1 MALSVRRYCSFFVFF
16 LFLSPV
22 LAGCGGTREV
32 DIQKMDSQVAS
43 SSRSNRLNAVV
54 FNSAVAQNADPS
66 ADYVIGSEDLLDI
79 DVFQAEELRRTVR
92 VSSQGYIGLPLIGQ
106 IRAKGLTPVQLEA
119 ELVEKLSAKY
129 LEDPL
134 VSVYVKEYKAQK
146 IGVIGA
152 VTNPQVYAVTGQRYL
167 LEMLSLAGGLT
178 KEAGNICY
186 ILRPLNT
193 EKEGIPKTETIVVDL
208 TELLE
213 RGNMALN
220 IPVFGGDVVNVPK
233 GGIFFVDGAV
243 NKPGSFQIQGKT
255 TLVQAIAV
263 AEGLRYEADRAD
275 ITILRDN
282 GQGERVVLAADYDAI
297 RDGQSRDIPLREN
310 DIIIVP
316 MSGVKNFLS
325 GFLNTVRGIV
335 SFGARLY

>member
-1 MALSVRRYCSFFVFF
+1 MKEFNITYLLWTTFLLS
-16 LFLSPV
+16 LM
-22 LAGCGGTREV
+22 AGCGGGREV
-32 DIQKMDSQVAS
+32 NVQQMDAQIARS
-43 SSRSNRLNAVV
+43 SKPDKLNALM
-54 FNSAVAQNADPS
+54 FNSAMMQNVDPN
-66 ADYVIGSEDLLDI
+66 ADYVIGSEDLLEI
-79 DVFQAEELRRTVR
+79 DVFQAEELKRTVR

-106 IRAKGLTPVQLEA
+106 IKAKGLTPLQLEA
-119 ELVEKLSAKY
+119 EIVEKLDRY
-129 LEDPL
+129 MEEPL

-178 KEAGNICY
+178 KEAGSICY
-186 ILRPLNT
+186 ILRPLNA
-193 EKEGIPKTETIVVDL
+193 EKQGIAKTETIVVDL

-213 RGNMALN
+213 RGNITLN

-255 TLVQAIAV
+255 TLVQAVAV
-263 AEGLRYEADRAD
+263 AEGLRYEADRSD
-275 ITILRDN
+275 IKILRDN
-282 GQGERVVLAADYDAI
+282 GEGDRVVLTADYDAV
-297 RDGQSRDIPLREN
+297 RDGGSKDILLKEN

-316 MSGVKNFLS
+316 KSGVKNFLS